1 MKKKDNRKLGGEI
14 AKAISKSD
22 NLATVN
28 KALADVF
35 GKGMKG
41 AIRNIEIE
49 IDPKEL
55 GFDDDGGWSGNIY
68 RYSF

>member
-1 MKKKDNRKLGGEI
+1 MKKKDRKLGAEI
-14 AKAISKSD
+14 AKAVSKSD

-35 GKGMKG
+35 GEGMKG

-49 IDPKEL
+49 IDPVEL
-55 GFDDDGGWSGNIY
+55 GFGDDGGWSGNIY